1 MAWEVYELTRM
12 KGNDRWRRRST
23 GEAGIAAGL
32 RGVEDDGVALV
43 ASQFDSI
50 DEEEEGGEA
59 ELWEALG
66 HARGGRVRRRRRD

>member
-23 GEAGIAAGL
+23 GAPGIAAGL

-43 ASQFDSI
+43 ASRFDSM
-50 DEEEEGGEA
+50 DEDDEGGEA
-59 ELWEALG
+59 ELWEASG
-66 HARGGRVRRRRRD
+66 RARGARVRR